1 MEEKTNNFESEID
14 KLKAENQNIKNSLNQ
29 VLEEYSDYRKE
40 CDEICKE
47 YEETIQLLSQSVEKF
62 KSENSQLNSEN
73 SKLNIEK
80 EKIVIDKE
88 KLAKELEKAREKNKD
103 KIKDIEILNNKID
116 ELHSQYK
123 SINKNETSLK
133 SKVVTLET
141 DNDHYLNK
149 IHQYEEEV
157 TDLKDHLENTLEN
170 LITTQNEYEEYKAK
184 KEEELERLK
193 KILQEEKDN
202 VKALMNKNFIQK
214 HNGLQSNKIN
224 DTYEN
229 NEFDDLEKDEDN
241 IERTLSWNDETF
253 DKVRSRG
260 RFVKYDK
267 NNEINSDKK
276 YTKNELEKEQEY
288 MMENGGGRNNRAMT
302 MAIGSYNFGELFSKL
317 RKRKEELVQFNK
329 RIKRDAAMLKK
340 N

>member
-1 MEEKTNNFESEID
+1 M
-14 KLKAENQNIKNSLNQ
+14 KLDQ
-29 VLEEYSDYRKE
+29 
-40 CDEICKE
+40 
-47 YEETIQLLSQSVEKF
+47 
-62 KSENSQLNSEN
+62 
-73 SKLNIEK
+73 
-80 EKIVIDKE
+80 E
-88 KLAKELEKAREKNKD
+88 KLSKELEKSREKNKD

-116 ELHSQYK
+116 QLQAQFN
-123 SINKNETSLK
+123 SINKKETTLK

-157 TDLKDHLENTLEN
+157 TDLKDNLENTIEN
-170 LITTQNEYEEYKAK
+170 LITIQNDFDEYKNK

-193 KILQEEKDN
+193 KVLQEEKDN

>member
-1 MEEKTNNFESEID
+1 MDSSKNLQKEINKIKFEND
-14 KLKAENQNIKNSLNQ
+14 NIKNALNQ
-29 VLEEYSDYRKE
+29 ILTEYADYRKE

-47 YEETIQLLSQSVEKF
+47 YEETIQLLTDSLEKY
-62 KSENSQLNSEN
+62 KLEN
-73 SKLNIEK
+73 SKLNTENSKLNTENEK
-80 EKIVIDKE
+80 MKLDQE
-88 KLAKELEKAREKNKD
+88 KLSKELEKSREKNKD

-116 ELHSQYK
+116 QLQAQFN
-123 SINKNETSLK
+123 SINKKETTLK

-157 TDLKDHLENTLEN
+157 TDLKDNLENTIEN
-170 LITTQNEYEEYKAK
+170 LITIQNDFDEYKSK

-193 KILQEEKDN
+193 KVLQEEKDN

>member
-1 MEEKTNNFESEID
+1 MDSSKNLQKEINKIKFEND
-14 KLKAENQNIKNSLNQ
+14 NIKNALNQ
-29 VLEEYSDYRKE
+29 ILTEYSDYRKE

-47 YEETIQLLSQSVEKF
+47 YEETIQLLTDSLEKY
-62 KSENSQLNSEN
+62 KLENSKLNSEN
-73 SKLNIEK
+73 SKLNTENEK
-80 EKIVIDKE
+80 MKLDQE
-88 KLAKELEKAREKNKD
+88 KLSKELEKSREKNKD

-116 ELHSQYK
+116 QLQAQFN
-123 SINKNETSLK
+123 SINKKETTLK

-157 TDLKDHLENTLEN
+157 TDLKDNLENTIEN
-170 LITTQNEYEEYKAK
+170 LITIQNDFDEYKNK

-193 KILQEEKDN
+193 KVLQEEKDN

-329 RIKRDAAMLKK
+329 KIRRDTAMLKK

>member
-14 KLKAENQNIKNSLNQ
+14 KLKEENQNIKNSLNQ

-62 KSENSQLNSEN
+62 KNKNLQLNSEN

-141 DNDHYLNK
+141 DNDHYLSK

-202 VKALMNKNFIQK
+202 VKALMNKKLFNK
-214 HNGLQSNKIN
+214 KLQTNKLEIKEN
-224 DTYEN
+224 DDVVEIIAN
-229 NEFDDLEKDEDN
+229 NDKKDEINEDE
-241 IERTLSWNDETF
+241 IEEK
-253 DKVRSRG
+253 KVKLRG
-260 RFVKYDK
+260 RAKNKRGNKTQENKNINKYGDFV
-267 NNEINSDKK
+267 N
-276 YTKNELEKEQEY
+276 
-288 MMENGGGRNNRAMT
+288 
-302 MAIGSYNFGELFSKL
+302 KL
-317 RKRKEELVQFNK
+317 RKRKEEISKFNQK
-329 RIKRDAAMLKK
+329 IKMENL
-340 N
+340 NN

>member
-1 MEEKTNNFESEID
+1 MDSSKNLQKEINKIKFEND
-14 KLKAENQNIKNSLNQ
+14 NIKNALNQ
-29 VLEEYSDYRKE
+29 ILTEYADYRKE

-47 YEETIQLLSQSVEKF
+47 YEETIQLLTDSLEKY
-62 KSENSQLNSEN
+62 KLEN
-73 SKLNIEK
+73 SKLNTENSKLNTENEK
-80 EKIVIDKE
+80 MKLDQE
-88 KLAKELEKAREKNKD
+88 KLSKELEKSREKNKD

-116 ELHSQYK
+116 QLQAQFN
-123 SINKNETSLK
+123 SINKKETTLK

-157 TDLKDHLENTLEN
+157 TDLKDNLENTIEN
-170 LITTQNEYEEYKAK
+170 LITIQNDFDEYKNK

-193 KILQEEKDN
+193 KVLQEEKDN

-229 NEFDDLEKDEDN
+229 NELDDLEKDEDN